1 MLIACDIGGSRIKAA
16 RVGGGGALTTLGD
29 TPTPAEFPA
38 FVAALAGFLPPGAR
52 GVAISI
58 AGVVDP
64 ETGVLTC
71 ANVPAVNGR
80 VVAAELAAGLGLP
93 VWVGNDADCFA
104 LAEAVQGAGAGH
116 RNVFGVILGTGVG
129 GGLVIDGRIVTGAGG
144 FAGEWGHGPVLNARP
159 LGVDVP
165 HFACG
170 CGLAGCVD
178 TVGGARGIE
187 RLHAHLTGEAL
198 DSVALLARWQAGD
211 AAAVRSVAV
220 WLDLVAGPLAM
231 VLNVVGASIVPVG
244 GGLAN
249 VPALIAA
256 LDAAVR
262 ARVLRGGVAPLLV
275 PAQNRVE
282 PGLIGAAIAGGQA
295 FAA

>member
-1 MLIACDIGGSRIKAA
+1 MTPIAS
-16 RVGGGGALTTLGD
+16 
-29 TPTPAEFPA
+29 
-38 FVAALAGFLPPGAR
+38 
-52 GVAISI
+52 
-58 AGVVDP
+58 
-64 ETGVLTC
+64 
-71 ANVPAVNGR
+71 
-80 VVAAELAAGLGLP
+80 
-93 VWVGNDADCFA
+93 
-104 LAEAVQGAGAGH
+104 
-116 RNVFGVILGTGVG
+116 
-129 GGLVIDGRIVTGAGG
+129 
-144 FAGEWGHGPVLNARP
+144 
-159 LGVDVP
+159 
-165 HFACG
+165 
-170 CGLAGCVD
+170 
-178 TVGGARGIE
+178 
-187 RLHAHLTGEAL
+187 
-198 DSVALLARWQAGD
+198 RWQAGD